1 MLLKWHL
8 LEKKLSIM
16 LIQFKLKGLKMK
28 KSLIVL
34 GSLLLLIGGC
44 TQPPKKASVTPK
56 VTEKIKDSKAEVIV
70 APIDEKKAVVV
81 TKVKPEIDVVH
92 EIKKPKDA
100 VPVVV
105 VDPVEADAP
114 VKAVEV
120 LPADENTVPV
130 VEKVEPTI
138 EAVGVVPLEDDSS
151 K

>member
-1 MLLKWHL
+1 
-8 LEKKLSIM
+8 
-16 LIQFKLKGLKMK
+16 MK

-34 GSLLLLIGGC
+34 GSFLLLMSGC
-44 TQPPKKASVTPK
+44 TQQSKEASVSPK
-56 VTEKIKDSKAEVIV
+56 ATKKVAEKEKESKAEVIV
-70 APIDEKKAVVV
+70 APIDDKKAVVV

-100 VPVVV
+100 LPVVV

-120 LPADENTVPV
+120 LPADEDKVPV

-138 EAVGVVPLEDDSS
+138 EVIGVVPLEENASN
-151 K
+151 

>member
-1 MLLKWHL
+1 
-8 LEKKLSIM
+8 
-16 LIQFKLKGLKMK
+16 MK

-34 GSLLLLIGGC
+34 GSLLLLINGC
-44 TQPPKKASVTPK
+44 TQQPTKASVAPK

-114 VKAVEV
+114 VKAIDV

>member
-1 MLLKWHL
+1 
-8 LEKKLSIM
+8 
-16 LIQFKLKGLKMK
+16 MK

-34 GSLLLLIGGC
+34 GSLLLLINGC

-105 VDPVEADAP
+105 VDPVEADDP
-114 VKAVEV
+114 VKAIDV